1 MKKYLITAAMAVA
14 VSGTFVS
21 CHDDE
26 ITGSTVEQKIQAFE
40 DIFTQAFGKPAPN
53 HTFGFGDPI
62 VLEGVTRSINVNGN
76 QWKDCP
82 TVGTTE
88 EADVL
93 AYLEGLQTKE
103 KNPVRLQNYFVT
115 QIHKGTETY
124 YNQDNGYVGVG
135 SDKMNNLHIAMSSTV
150 TINNGVLSAEGATAW
165 DHINN
170 FNAGNCTDWSG
181 GDDGHGNTL
190 VLNGGTYDF
199 AYHGADDSK
208 YHNRWCSID
217 GKDVPKTGG
226 GNYAGYYYICFDFEQ
241 NVDGK
246 TAAYFRDE
254 NNDPHNIEIPGA
266 YSSVAEATGQK
277 FTYNGKEYVFGQ
289 SANCSEWR
297 VDNVING
304 NMIVNPN
311 SSYKDWIIRL
321 VKAEPESIPQVKVV
335 SGSITTDGYVTRKIV
350 SGEKVMKSGRVFC
363 EDIVSAK
370 YALEDLDYNDV
381 VYDAAIINNYRKLVT
396 TYLDNDRN
404 PIVFENG
411 DPNPKIEYNFDI
423 SGQANGYNSLYAI
436 VRLLA
441 AGGTLP
447 IEIKVPGQYN
457 ADVHNVLGQTST
469 TIMINTLDEGEREK
483 VNMAAV
489 VSPVPAEDLEKATG
503 DEREKFYNV
512 NDLDNGIELNVE
524 YGNLAAGIRSKYYD
538 GQTGEVVASAKYMV
552 PLGTPWAKERVNIA
566 EAYPKF
572 NAWIADESVKFWDY
586 PSNDPSKFY
595 NDNTNTIV
603 GLDPVKYAEGN
614 IISNNGEEEVTDLG
628 EEEMTSSSYTESFE
642 PATNTLMATPTGTP
656 IYDYSTNGYGY
667 LYDGGYVIATSST
680 SITAGSKI
688 RVYGVSID
696 DWEVTC
702 VNKRKTQSNTSD
714 YTSNGYVE
722 FDVTGN
728 WGRSLVIQGKNFTI
742 TYVTV
747 VEPTPIPTT
756 KPGQFWPSDGSN
768 GNATSMFSLNNET
781 MNAALSSASASN
793 KICIYCTIGEG
804 SWIKLNR
811 ADWGAWT
818 STDISSSWSIVS
830 NNASELEPANGLG
843 SVYNQ
848 TKGCIELQLSSQLIQ
863 EIKSYG
869 FGMNFGNGNMT
880 ITNITVE

>member
-1 MKKYLITAAMAVA
+1 MKKYLITVAMAVA

-53 HTFGFGDPI
+53 HTFGFGNPI

-82 TVGTTE
+82 EVGTTE

-93 AYLEGLQTKE
+93 AYLATLQTKE

-124 YNQDNGYVGVG
+124 KNQDEGDVGVG
-135 SDKMNNLHIAMSSTV
+135 SDKMNNLHIAMSADV
-150 TINNGVLSAEGATAW
+150 TINNGALSAEGPTAW

-170 FNAGNCTDWSG
+170 FNAGNCTDWSAG
-181 GDDGHGNTL
+181 TDGHGNTL
-190 VLNGGTYDF
+190 VLNGGTFDF
-199 AYHGADDSK
+199 AYQGSDDSK

-217 GKDVPKTGG
+217 GEDVPKTGG

-254 NNDPHNIEIPGA
+254 NKEPHNIQIPGA
-266 YSSVAEATGQK
+266 YHSVAEATGQK
-277 FTYNGKEYVFGQ
+277 FTFNGKEYVFGQ
-289 SANCSEWR
+289 TANCSEWR
-297 VDNVING
+297 IDNVING
-304 NMIVNPN
+304 NMIVEPN

-321 VKAEPESIPQVKVV
+321 VKAEPERIPKVKVV
-335 SGSITTDGYVTRKIV
+335 SGSTTTDGYVARKII
-350 SGEKVMKSGRVFC
+350 SAEKVMKSGRIFC
-363 EDIVSAK
+363 EDIVSYNNK

-381 VYDAAIINNYRKLVT
+381 VFDAAIINKYRKLET
-396 TYLDNDRN
+396 TYLDKNRN
-404 PIVFENG
+404 PIVFSNG
-411 DPNPKIEYNFDI
+411 DPNPKIEYDFDI
-423 SGQANGYNSLYAI
+423 SDEANGYNSLYAI

-447 IEIKVPGQYN
+447 IEIKVPGQFN

-469 TIMINTLDEGEREK
+469 TIMINTLDKGERER

-489 VSPVPAEDLEKATG
+489 ASPIPAEDLKKATG

-524 YGNLAAGIRSKYYD
+524 YRNVATGIKSKYYAND
-538 GQTGEVVASAKYMV
+538 SRGASELVASAKYMV
-552 PLGTPWAKERVNIA
+552 PLGTPWAKERVKITD
-566 EAYPKF
+566 AYPRF
-572 NAWIADESVKFWDY
+572 NDWIKNESVKFWDY
-586 PSNDPSKFY
+586 PSTDKSYFY
-595 NDNTNTIV
+595 NDTTVV
-603 GLDPVKYAEGN
+603 GLDPVKYAKDN
-614 IISNNGEEEVTDLG
+614 IISNNGKEEVIDLG
-628 EEEMTSSSYTESFE
+628 EEEMTSNTYTENLTD
-642 PATNTLMATPTGTP
+642 AKHTLMATPTGTI
-656 IYDYSTNGYGY
+656 IYNYSTDGDGY
-667 LYDGGYVIATSST
+667 LYDGGSEITTSST
-680 SITAGSKI
+680 SITAGSKV

-702 VNKRKTQSNTSD
+702 SGQTKDETNTRD

-728 WGRSLVIQGKNFTI
+728 GTTRFYISGKNFTI

-747 VEPTPIPTT
+747 VEPTPTPVVDDDETPDDDDNGGLIWKSTEET
-756 KPGQFWPSDGSN
+756 GTEVGYGDNVVVEKEKFKDASATSILRLNFSYAGSN
-768 GNATSMFSLNNET
+768 WQFFAKYGKSDNTFKQIGNYNNISTMSVTSGGYVDFE
-781 MNAALSSASASN
+781 
-793 KICIYCTIGEG
+793 IGEALTG
-804 SWIKLNR
+804 LKQNGMKIHGNELK
-811 ADWGAWT
+811 
-818 STDISSSWSIVS
+818 ISS
-830 NNASELEPANGLG
+830 
-843 SVYNQ
+843 
-848 TKGCIELQLSSQLIQ
+848 IELR
-863 EIKSYG
+863 
-869 FGMNFGNGNMT
+869 
-880 ITNITVE
+880 